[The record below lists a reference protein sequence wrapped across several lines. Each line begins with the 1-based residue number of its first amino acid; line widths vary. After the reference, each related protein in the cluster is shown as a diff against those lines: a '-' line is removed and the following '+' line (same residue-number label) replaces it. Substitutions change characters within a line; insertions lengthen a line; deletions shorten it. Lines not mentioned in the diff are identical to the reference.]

1 MSNTATEAQ
10 IKFIQSLSEQR
21 DTTDPDTARALELG
35 RALWRSAAFTKEAA
49 SAVIDALKA
58 APYAESLPDPA
69 KPGVT
74 HTMRRN
80 DAEVPE
86 GMHVFHGT
94 TYKVQVAK
102 NGSGRRYAKVLE
114 QHDGR
119 WIFVYAPGVIR
130 DLSEATCMS
139 AEEAAQFG
147 ALYGICCNCARDLTD
162 ERSIAAGYG
171 PVCAANNGWPWG

>member
-21 DTTDPDTARALELG
+21 DTTDPDTAKALELG

-49 SAVIDALKA
+49 SAVIDALKS
-58 APYAESLPDPA
+58 APYAGPA
-69 KPGVT
+69 PAA
-74 HTMRRN
+74 RAIR
-80 DAEVPE
+80 AEAPE

-102 NGSGRRYAKVLE
+102 NGSGRRYAKALE

-119 WIFVYAPGVIR
+119 WIFVYAPGVVR
-130 DLSEATCMS
+130 DLSEATCMG